1 MIRMRF
7 ATKGILFAALILFCF
22 SARPAAANGLQ
33 QDQGKTSYTIPEYN
47 AFQAARA
54 ETNAQNRIKLL
65 DDFVTKFPNSTLM
78 PYVVQLYMST
88 YNELKDYPKV
98 IETAD
103 KINAMG
109 DKVDAG
115 VRRQALQTRVQ
126 AFSVSLNP
134 KAPDA

>member
-7 ATKGILFAALILFCF
+7 ATKGILFAALVLFCF
-22 SARPAAANGLQ
+22 SARPAAPNGQQ
-33 QDQGKTSYTIPEYN
+33 QDQGKTTYTIPEYN

-54 ETNAQNRIKLL
+54 ETNAQNRVKLL
-65 DDFVTKFPNSTLM
+65 DDFVSKFPNSTLM

-109 DKVDAG
+109 DKV
-115 VRRQALQTRVQ
+115 
-126 AFSVSLNP
+126 
-134 KAPDA
+134 